1 MMFLNLSYIICLPT
15 AQLPTKISS
24 FISSF
29 SFGLFLNSFPY
40 LLASP
45 PYCIISINCLLCS
58 INLKTYAGT
67 CDRTLGSSYN
77 KRLGNSCFYRTVTN
91 LVPKYLWSIV
101 RQMGSNVT
109 TTGTR
114 TRSRVFHNEPAKPL
128 SYPARRYW
136 ILCPSNYSLTMYL
149 LHFFLLPLWTVGE
162 KG

>member
-1 MMFLNLSYIICLPT
+1 MVSQFHCYRFPSRESILQNSLFLLIKLRMKCRKLKSFITSATGENFNFQNLSPSKSVSICATVFLNLSYIICLPT

-91 LVPKYLWSIV
+91 LVPKYL
-101 RQMGSNVT
+101 
-109 TTGTR
+109 
-114 TRSRVFHNEPAKPL
+114 
-128 SYPARRYW
+128 
-136 ILCPSNYSLTMYL
+136 
-149 LHFFLLPLWTVGE
+149 
-162 KG
+162 